1 MSQTLL
7 VPLDL
12 NQEAVFESIFSAV
25 DRIADAE
32 ATHVLLLTVI
42 PEIAVGVLPF
52 VGVDELNNIGG
63 VAREQLECIA
73 EQWLGEPI
81 SWDIEVRIGPVARTI
96 VARAEHFNV
105 DMIIMASHNP
115 VYWDVLLGSTAAQ
128 VVRHSRRSVWVV
140 RQQPPQDPA
149 GPIDDVSRDAL
160 TL

>member
-12 NQEAVFESIFSAV
+12 NQESTFESIFAAV
-25 DRIADAE
+25 KRIADSKE
-32 ATHVLLLTVI
+32 TRVILLTVI

-52 VGVDELNNIGG
+52 VGLDEMNNLGS
-63 VAREQLECIA
+63 VARVQLERVA
-73 EQWLGEPI
+73 EQRLGDAVAWE
-81 SWDIEVRIGPVARTI
+81 IEVRIGPVPRTI
-96 VARAEHFNV
+96 VSRGEHYDV

-128 VVRHSRRSVWVV
+128 VVRHSHRSVLIV
-140 RQQPPQDPA
+140 RQHGDKPA
-149 GPIDDVSRDAL
+149 HVNDVSRDAL